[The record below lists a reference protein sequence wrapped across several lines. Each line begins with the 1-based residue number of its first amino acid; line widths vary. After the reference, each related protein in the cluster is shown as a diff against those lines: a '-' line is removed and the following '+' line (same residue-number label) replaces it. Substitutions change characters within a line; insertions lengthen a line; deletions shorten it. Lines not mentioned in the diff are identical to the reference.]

1 MAVRTYCTIVTT
13 VLRLLKCGDLLLIP
27 ILLCFTNSKTRYC
40 PIAYTIA
47 TEIKAEKPQLVDTLI
62 ISEMLLSDESII
74 NEETTIEMTIKNFLV
89 LYPAR
94 DTCKRLTILFVIDRF
109 SVYHLLMLGTRLLCL
124 INTDSLIIYYHDA
137 SSILY
142 NSENSS
148 FDVGYCSIYV

>member
-13 VLRLLKCGDLLLIP
+13 LLSLLKCGDLLLIP
-27 ILLCFTNSKTRYC
+27 LLLCFTNSKTRYC

-47 TEIKAEKPQLVDTLI
+47 TAIKAEKPQLVDTLI

-94 DTCKRLTILFVIDRF
+94 DTRKRLTILFVIDRF
-109 SVYHLLMLGTRLLCL
+109 SAYHLLIIGIRLLCL
-124 INTDSLIIYYHDA
+124 INTDILIIYYHDVT
-137 SSILY
+137 SILD
-142 NSENSS
+142 NSEIH
-148 FDVGYCSIYV
+148 CLT

>member
-13 VLRLLKCGDLLLIP
+13 VLRLLKCGDLVLIP

-89 LYPAR
+89 LNPVR

-109 SVYHLLMLGTRLLCL
+109 SAYHLLIIGIRLLCL
-124 INTDSLIIYYHDA
+124 INTDILIIYYHDVT
-137 SSILY
+137 SILD
-142 NSENSS
+142 NSEIH
-148 FDVGYCSIYV
+148 CLT